1 MTDFPSIHGPLTIAV
16 DLETIDPNLKDR
28 GPGAM
33 RRDGRVIG
41 IALGLPG
48 VIARYYPLDGPEEE
62 LDEHPFPEVTIR
74 YFRDLLAR
82 PDITVVGANL
92 LYDLLWLRTL
102 GIECAG
108 PYEDVQLAEQL
119 INENLPTFSLE
130 SLSQR
135 YLGRGK
141 LGAELE
147 QYAAERGWKIHWPHL
162 AEMPISL
169 VGRYAAVDAANTIEI
184 REKQQRVLSDQ
195 NLLGIY
201 DLECEL
207 IRVVLDMTWRGI
219 RIDEEKCHR
228 VLEHCRRERDQ
239 NIEKMQ
245 DIAGSMGEIDIWSNP
260 AIGDIAKFL
269 GYPIGVSEKDG
280 DSFSKEFLS
289 RHKGE
294 IPFYECLLLA
304 RQYDRCGEVYVKD
317 KILDMSY
324 NGRLYPT
331 WRQGRGDRYIS
342 GGGVSEGP
350 KGTRSGRFS
359 SEAPNLQQLPARHGD
374 LANMVRGCLVPEDG
388 EQWMSSDFAS
398 QEPRLTVHY
407 GTLIRDK
414 SAELVAAAY
423 RNDPKTDYHQ
433 KVRDMVEEVAGVSIS
448 RKHAKTINLGM
459 AYGMGKGK
467 LAGEIGMRPEEADP
481 IIQAYHASV
490 PYIRK
495 LQNMTTAKAERTGE
509 IRTLLG
515 RARHFNVFWRVP
527 YQKGD
532 KPLPLDEAKR
542 TWPNSRLERAGA
554 YKALNALIQGSAADQ
569 TKKAM
574 VLCHKAGLKMLAT
587 VHDELCFSVSSEA
600 EIKQAI
606 KIMEHAVELAV
617 PMTVDVEVGPS
628 WGELKEYER

>member
-1 MTDFPSIHGPLTIAV
+1 MSDFPNVRGPLTIAV

-33 RRDGRVIG
+33 RRDGHVIG

-48 VIARYYPLDGPEEE
+48 EAGRYYPLDGPEEE
-62 LDEHPFPEVTIR
+62 LVDHPYPEVTIR
-74 YFRDLLAR
+74 YFRDLLLR

-102 GIECAG
+102 GVEVQG
-108 PYEDVQLAEQL
+108 PLEDVQLAEQL
-119 INENLPTFSLE
+119 INENLPTYSLE

-141 LGAELE
+141 LGGELE
-147 QYAAERGWKIHWPHL
+147 AYAAERGWKSHWPHL

-169 VGRYAAVDAANTIEI
+169 VGRYAAVDAANTLAVREI
-184 REKQQRVLSDQ
+184 QQNVLLKE
-195 NLLGIY
+195 NLNGIY

-219 RIDEEKCHR
+219 RIDEDKCHR
-228 VLEHCRRERDQ
+228 VLDHCRWERDKNVQ
-239 NIEKMQ
+239 EMER
-245 DIAGSMGEIDIWSNP
+245 IAGGGWEADIWSVP
-260 AIGDIAKFL
+260 TISEAATRL

-280 DSFSKEFLS
+280 DSFDKEFLNKH
-289 RHKGE
+289 RGE
-294 IPFYECLLLA
+294 IPFYECLLQA
-304 RQYDRCGEVYVKD
+304 RQFDRCGEVYVKD
-317 KILDMSY
+317 KILDMAY
-324 NGRLYPT
+324 NGRIYPT
-331 WRQGRGDRYIS
+331 WRQGRGDRYVS
-342 GGGVSEGP
+342 GGLGDGI

-359 SEAPNLQQLPARHGD
+359 SEAPNLQQLPARHGE
-374 LANMVRGCLVPEDG
+374 LASMVRGCLSPEEG
-388 EQWMSSDFAS
+388 ERWMSSDFAS

-407 GTLIRDK
+407 GTLIKDK

-423 RNDPKTDYHQ
+423 RADPNTDYHQ
-433 KVRDMVEEVAGVSIS
+433 KVRDMIEDVAGVNIT

-467 LAGEIGMRPEEADP
+467 LAGELGMNPDEAEP
-481 IIQAYHASV
+481 IIQAYHSSV

-495 LQNMTTAKAERTGE
+495 LQNMTTAKANKEGA

-515 RARHFNVFWRVP
+515 RVRHFNQFWRVP
-527 YQKGD
+527 YQQGD
-532 KPLPLDEAKR
+532 KPLPFDEAKR

-569 TKKAM
+569 TKRAM
-574 VLCHKAGLKMLAT
+574 VLCHNAGLKMLAT

-600 EIKQAI
+600 EIRKAI
-606 KIMEHAVELAV
+606 EIMENAVELAV
-617 PMTVDVEVGPS
+617 PMKVDVEVGPS
-628 WGELKEYER
+628 WGELEEFKQ